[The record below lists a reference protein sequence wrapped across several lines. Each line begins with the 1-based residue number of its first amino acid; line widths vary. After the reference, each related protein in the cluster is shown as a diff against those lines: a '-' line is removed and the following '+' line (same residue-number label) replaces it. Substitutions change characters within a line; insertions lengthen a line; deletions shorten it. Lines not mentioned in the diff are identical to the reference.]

1 MKRPNA
7 PRLIDIIEAADA
19 IDTFLEGPKTFEE
32 FVNSELLHSGVLYKL
47 VIIGEASAHLSDEL
61 KQKYQNVDWVRIK
74 DFRNYIVH
82 EYWGT
87 ALPRVWDSAT
97 VDNPSLRS
105 YCIHIFKS
113 EFPDLMN
120 YLPGANA

>member
-19 IDTFLEGPKTFEE
+19 IAKFLEGPKTFEN
-32 FVNSELLHSGVLYKL
+32 FVNDEILHSAVLYKL
-47 VIIGEASAHLSDEL
+47 VIIGEASAHLSEEL
-61 KQKYQNVDWVRIK
+61 IGKYNKEDWVRIK

-87 ALPRVWDSAT
+87 SLPRVWDSAMVET
-97 VDNPSLRS
+97 PTLRR
-105 YCIHIFKS
+105 YCIDMFRA
-113 EFPDLMN
+113 EFPDLIEF
-120 YLPGANA
+120 LP